1 MSSKVFK
8 QELWSK
14 QIQNELDILTG
25 LRTHS
30 DYSYDGEIKK
40 GNVLHITG
48 SVKPTVGDYVPGTD
62 IKFEKVSGTEMTLV
76 IDKAKYAT
84 QLFDDVDR
92 AQSIAGVMENA
103 TREMAKE
110 LHNKGD
116 ESVADVIKDAT
127 EKGVKY
133 KDKDDQ
139 DATETIKQE
148 STATAV
154 TKTNARERVEDGLVG
169 LYENNVNPNSDL
181 WGEFTPKY
189 FSCLRQSLTETLTN
203 NVELAKTGAVGKY
216 NNVKV
221 CIENL
226 LPKSTDGTAKYNVI
240 RTGKAIAFAGQID
253 KVEAGRVEKQ
263 FADYVKALFVF
274 GTRVV
279 RPKEMYIIKEKISG
293 SASGE

>member
-1 MSSKVFK
+1 MSVKVFK
-8 QELWSK
+8 QDLWSK
-14 QIQNELDILTG
+14 NIKNELSILTG

-30 DYSYDGEIKK
+30 DFSYDGEIKK

-48 SVKPTVGDYVPGTD
+48 SAKPTIGNYVPGTD
-62 IKFEKVSGTEMTLV
+62 IEFENVSGTDMTLI

-92 AQSIAGVMENA
+92 AQTIDGVMENA

-110 LHNKGD
+110 LHYEGD
-116 ESVADVIKDAT
+116 RAVADVIKDAT
-127 EKGVKY
+127 ENGVKY
-133 KDKDDQ
+133 TDKDDQ
-139 DATETIKQE
+139 EATATISQE
-148 STATAV
+148 EAATAV
-154 TKTNARERVEDGLVG
+154 SKSNARSRVEDGLVA
-169 LYENNVNPNSDL
+169 LYEKNVNPNTDL
-181 WGEFTPKY
+181 WGEFSPKY
-189 FSCLRQSLTETLTN
+189 FSCLRQELTETLTN

-226 LPKSTDGTAKYNVI
+226 LPISTDGSAKYNTI

-263 FADYVKALFVF
+263 FADYVKALYVF

-279 RPKEMYIIKEKISG
+279 RYDEIYVIKEKL
-293 SASGE
+293 SA